1 MKGIRIE
8 TDVESFA
15 KEYEFDS
22 SVQSIIDQQE
32 GSIKPIFDE
41 YKKEINILLAFVPDG
56 VEEIVRKLKEQEEKY
71 VLLFFI
77 WCKRKDSKRNCQ
89 NLRKDS
95 KQKILELMEKI
106 TKRTRR
112 EFFLLFI
119 RLKSIEIGSEEHQ

>member
-77 WCKRKDSKRNCQ
+77 WCKGNNKNVDIITFIIEK
-89 NLRKDS
+89 
-95 KQKILELMEKI
+95 ELALGMLI
-106 TKRTRR
+106 
-112 EFFLLFI
+112 
-119 RLKSIEIGSEEHQ
+119 